1 MMVVVVFRIHVKP
14 QANLEELS
22 ALMQKMGALVG
33 EVPGFLA
40 VKEFSAQDSGL
51 LVIAEFDSLKAVD
64 VWKAHPEH
72 LAAQRRG
79 REKFFADYQIQVCG
93 LIRTLAFTAESG
105 Q

>member
-1 MMVVVVFRIHVKP
+1 MVVVVFRIHVKL

-33 EVPGFLA
+33 EMPGFLA
-40 VKEFSAQDSGL
+40 VKEFSAQDGEL
-51 LVIAEFDSLKAVD
+51 LVIAAFDSLEAVD
-64 VWKAHPEH
+64 AWKAHPGH

-79 REKFFADYQIQVCG
+79 REEFFANYRIQVCE
-93 LIRTLAFTAESG
+93 LIRTLAFAAESG